1 MLEGERKR
9 VDGCAIFW
17 RASKFTLLKE
27 HLIEFSQVSRNGMK
41 SSWLDSK
48 KMLKSL
54 YFLSNDS

>member
-27 HLIEFSQVSRNGMK
+27 HLIEFSQVSPNEMR
-41 SSWLDSK
+41 SSCLDNK
-48 KMLKSL
+48 ILKEP
-54 YFLSNDS
+54 

>member
-27 HLIEFSQVSRNGMK
+27 HLIEFSQVSPNEMR
-41 SSWLDSK
+41 SSCLDSNK
-48 KMLKSL
+48 ILKEPRFVL
-54 YFLSNDS
+54 

>member
-27 HLIEFSQVSRNGMK
+27 HLIEFSQVSPNEMR
-41 SSWLDSK
+41 SSCYDT
-48 KMLKSL
+48 SL
-54 YFLSNDS
+54 IRKESLLAL